1 MRRAEREVT
10 DRGQLLEIIGRCTC
24 CRVAFSDPEGAYIV
38 PLSFA
43 FVPGQPDRFYF
54 HGAKEGRKASL
65 IAQKPKVGFELD
77 CAYELVAGQSGCKYS
92 CRYQSIVGTGVI
104 GEVQDLEEKKQAVY
118 LIQLTNHTWKKMNIP
133 RKLRNDM
140 EIHLVKTQKKILIT
154 NKKRA
159 YLVDVSSL

>member
-10 DRGQLLEIIGRCTC
+10 DRGQLLEIISRCTC

-104 GEVQDLEEKKQAVY
+104 GEVQDLEEKKQALSALMRQYEPSRSFVFTDEQAQAVAVY
-118 LIQLTNHTWKKMNIP
+118 RL
-133 RKLRNDM
+133 
-140 EIHLVKTQKKILIT
+140 
-154 NKKRA
+154 
-159 YLVDVSSL
+159 DVAAMTGKQRQ

>member
-10 DRGQLLEIIGRCTC
+10 DHGQLLEIIGRCTC

-65 IAQKPKVGFELD
+65 IAKKPKVGFELD

-104 GEVQDLEEKKQAVY
+104 GEVQDLEEKKQALSALMRQYEPSRSFVFTDEQAQAVAVY
-118 LIQLTNHTWKKMNIP
+118 RL
-133 RKLRNDM
+133 
-140 EIHLVKTQKKILIT
+140 
-154 NKKRA
+154 
-159 YLVDVSSL
+159 DVAAMTGKQRQ

>member
-10 DRGQLLEIIGRCTC
+10 DRGQLLVIIGRCTC

-65 IAQKPKVGFELD
+65 IAKRPKVGFELD

-104 GEVQDLEEKKQAVY
+104 GEVQDLEEKKQALSALMRQYEPSRSFVFTDEQAQAVAVY
-118 LIQLTNHTWKKMNIP
+118 RL
-133 RKLRNDM
+133 
-140 EIHLVKTQKKILIT
+140 
-154 NKKRA
+154 
-159 YLVDVSSL
+159 DVAAMTGKQRQ

>member
-65 IAQKPKVGFELD
+65 IAKRPKVGFELD

-104 GEVQDLEEKKQAVY
+104 GEVQDMEEKKQALSALMRQYEPSRSFAFADEQAQAVAVY
-118 LIQLTNHTWKKMNIP
+118 RL
-133 RKLRNDM
+133 
-140 EIHLVKTQKKILIT
+140 
-154 NKKRA
+154 
-159 YLVDVSSL
+159 DVAAMTGKQRQ

>member
-65 IAQKPKVGFELD
+65 IAKRPKVGFELD
-77 CAYELVAGQSGCKYS
+77 CAYELIAGQSGCKYS

-104 GEVQDLEEKKQAVY
+104 GEVQDLEEKKQALSALMRQYEPSRSFAFTDEQAQAVAVY
-118 LIQLTNHTWKKMNIP
+118 RL
-133 RKLRNDM
+133 
-140 EIHLVKTQKKILIT
+140 
-154 NKKRA
+154 
-159 YLVDVSSL
+159 DVAAMTGKQRQ

>member
-54 HGAKEGRKASL
+54 HGAKTGRKASL

-77 CAYELVAGQSGCKYS
+77 CAYELVAGQSGCQYS

-104 GEVQDLEEKKQAVY
+104 GEVQDMEEKKQALSALMQQYEPSRSFAFTDEQAQAVAVY
-118 LIQLTNHTWKKMNIP
+118 RL
-133 RKLRNDM
+133 
-140 EIHLVKTQKKILIT
+140 
-154 NKKRA
+154 
-159 YLVDVSSL
+159 DVTAMTGKQRQ

>member
-104 GEVQDLEEKKQAVY
+104 GEVQDMEEKKQALSALMRQYEPSCSFAFTDEQAQAVAVY
-118 LIQLTNHTWKKMNIP
+118 RL
-133 RKLRNDM
+133 
-140 EIHLVKTQKKILIT
+140 
-154 NKKRA
+154 
-159 YLVDVSSL
+159 DVAAMTGKQRQ

>member
-65 IAQKPKVGFELD
+65 IAKRPKVGFELD

-104 GEVQDLEEKKQAVY
+104 GEVQDLEEKKQALSALMRQYEPSRSFAFTDEQAQAVAVY
-118 LIQLTNHTWKKMNIP
+118 RLDVAALTGKQ
-133 RKLRNDM
+133 R
-140 EIHLVKTQKKILIT
+140 Q
-154 NKKRA
+154 
-159 YLVDVSSL
+159 

>member
-10 DRGQLLEIIGRCTC
+10 DRGQLLEIISRCTC

-65 IAQKPKVGFELD
+65 IAKRPKVGFELD

-104 GEVQDLEEKKQAVY
+104 GEVQDLEEKKQALSALMRQYEPSRSFVFTDEQAQAVAVY
-118 LIQLTNHTWKKMNIP
+118 RL
-133 RKLRNDM
+133 
-140 EIHLVKTQKKILIT
+140 
-154 NKKRA
+154 
-159 YLVDVSSL
+159 DVAAMTGKQCQ

>member
-43 FVPGQPDRFYF
+43 FVPVQPDRCYF

-65 IAQKPKVGFELD
+65 IAKRPKVGFELD

-104 GEVQDLEEKKQAVY
+104 GEVQDLEEKKQALSALMRQYEPSRSFAFTDEQAQAV
-118 LIQLTNHTWKKMNIP
+118 
-133 RKLRNDM
+133 
-140 EIHLVKTQKKILIT
+140 
-154 NKKRA
+154 A
-159 YLVDVSSL
+159 VDRLDVAAMTGKQRQ

>member
-65 IAQKPKVGFELD
+65 IAKRPKVGFELD

-104 GEVQDLEEKKQAVY
+104 GEVQDLEEKKQALAALMRQYEPSRSFAFTDEQAQAV
-118 LIQLTNHTWKKMNIP
+118 
-133 RKLRNDM
+133 
-140 EIHLVKTQKKILIT
+140 
-154 NKKRA
+154 A
-159 YLVDVSSL
+159 VDRLDVAAMSGKQRQ

>member
-10 DRGQLLEIIGRCTC
+10 DRGQLLEIISRCTC

-65 IAQKPKVGFELD
+65 IAKRPKVGFELD

-104 GEVQDLEEKKQAVY
+104 GEVQDLEEKKQALSALMRQYEPSRSFAFTDEQAQAVAVY
-118 LIQLTNHTWKKMNIP
+118 RL
-133 RKLRNDM
+133 
-140 EIHLVKTQKKILIT
+140 
-154 NKKRA
+154 
-159 YLVDVSSL
+159 DVAAMTGKQCQ

>member
-54 HGAKEGRKASL
+54 HGAKEGRTASL
-65 IAQKPKVGFELD
+65 IAKRPKVGFELD
-77 CAYELVAGQSGCKYS
+77 CAYELIAGQSGCKYS

-104 GEVQDLEEKKQAVY
+104 GEVQDLEEKKQALSALMRQYEPSRSFAFTDEQAQAVAVY
-118 LIQLTNHTWKKMNIP
+118 RL
-133 RKLRNDM
+133 
-140 EIHLVKTQKKILIT
+140 
-154 NKKRA
+154 
-159 YLVDVSSL
+159 DVAAMTGKQRQ

>member
-65 IAQKPKVGFELD
+65 IAKRPKVGFELD

-104 GEVQDLEEKKQAVY
+104 GEVQDMEEKKQALSALMRQYEPSRSFAFTDEQAQAVAVY
-118 LIQLTNHTWKKMNIP
+118 RLDVAAMTG
-133 RKLRNDM
+133 
-140 EIHLVKTQKKILIT
+140 
-154 NKKRA
+154 KRRQ
-159 YLVDVSSL
+159 

>member
-65 IAQKPKVGFELD
+65 IAKRPKVGFELD
-77 CAYELVAGQSGCKYS
+77 CAYELVAGQSGCSYS

-104 GEVQDLEEKKQAVY
+104 GEVQDMEEKKQALSALMRQYEPSRSFAFTDEQAQAVAVY
-118 LIQLTNHTWKKMNIP
+118 RL
-133 RKLRNDM
+133 
-140 EIHLVKTQKKILIT
+140 
-154 NKKRA
+154 
-159 YLVDVSSL
+159 DVAAMTGKQRQ

>member
-43 FVPGQPDRFYF
+43 FGPGQPDRFYF

-65 IAQKPKVGFELD
+65 IAKRPKVGFELD

-104 GEVQDLEEKKQAVY
+104 GEVQDLEEKKQALSALMRQYEPSRSFAFTDEQAQAVAVY
-118 LIQLTNHTWKKMNIP
+118 RL
-133 RKLRNDM
+133 
-140 EIHLVKTQKKILIT
+140 
-154 NKKRA
+154 
-159 YLVDVSSL
+159 DVAAMTGKQRQ

>member
-65 IAQKPKVGFELD
+65 IAKRPKVGFELD
-77 CAYELVAGQSGCKYS
+77 CAYELAAGQSGCKYS

-104 GEVQDLEEKKQAVY
+104 GEVQDLEEKKQALSALMRQYEPSRSFAFTDEQAQAVAVY
-118 LIQLTNHTWKKMNIP
+118 RL
-133 RKLRNDM
+133 
-140 EIHLVKTQKKILIT
+140 
-154 NKKRA
+154 
-159 YLVDVSSL
+159 DVAAMTGKQRQ

>member
-65 IAQKPKVGFELD
+65 IAKRPKVGFELD
-77 CAYELVAGQSGCKYS
+77 FAYELVAGQSGCKYS

-104 GEVQDLEEKKQAVY
+104 GEVQDLEEKKQALSALMRQYEPSRSFVFTDEQAQAVAVY
-118 LIQLTNHTWKKMNIP
+118 RL
-133 RKLRNDM
+133 
-140 EIHLVKTQKKILIT
+140 
-154 NKKRA
+154 
-159 YLVDVSSL
+159 DVAAMTGKQCQ

>member
-65 IAQKPKVGFELD
+65 IAKRPKVGFELD
-77 CAYELVAGQSGCKYS
+77 CAYELIAGQSGCSYS

-104 GEVQDLEEKKQAVY
+104 GEVQDMEEKKQALSALMRQYEPSRSFAFTDEQAQAVAVY
-118 LIQLTNHTWKKMNIP
+118 RL
-133 RKLRNDM
+133 
-140 EIHLVKTQKKILIT
+140 
-154 NKKRA
+154 
-159 YLVDVSSL
+159 DVAAMTGKQRQ

>member
-10 DRGQLLEIIGRCTC
+10 DRGQLLEIISRCTC

-104 GEVQDLEEKKQAVY
+104 GEVQDLEEKKQALSALMRQYDPSRSFAFTDEQAQAVAVY
-118 LIQLTNHTWKKMNIP
+118 RL
-133 RKLRNDM
+133 
-140 EIHLVKTQKKILIT
+140 
-154 NKKRA
+154 
-159 YLVDVSSL
+159 DVAAMTGKQRQ

>member
-24 CRVAFSDPEGAYIV
+24 CCVAFSDPEGAYIV

-104 GEVQDLEEKKQAVY
+104 GEVQDLEEKKQALSALMRQYEPSRSFAFTDEQAQAVAVY
-118 LIQLTNHTWKKMNIP
+118 RL
-133 RKLRNDM
+133 
-140 EIHLVKTQKKILIT
+140 
-154 NKKRA
+154 
-159 YLVDVSSL
+159 DVAAMTGKQRQ

>member
-10 DRGQLLEIIGRCTC
+10 DRGQLLGIIGRCTC

-65 IAQKPKVGFELD
+65 IAKRPKVGFELD

-104 GEVQDLEEKKQAVY
+104 GEVQDLEEKKQALSALMRQYEPSRSFAFTDEQAQAVAVY
-118 LIQLTNHTWKKMNIP
+118 RL
-133 RKLRNDM
+133 
-140 EIHLVKTQKKILIT
+140 
-154 NKKRA
+154 
-159 YLVDVSSL
+159 DVAAMTGKQRQ